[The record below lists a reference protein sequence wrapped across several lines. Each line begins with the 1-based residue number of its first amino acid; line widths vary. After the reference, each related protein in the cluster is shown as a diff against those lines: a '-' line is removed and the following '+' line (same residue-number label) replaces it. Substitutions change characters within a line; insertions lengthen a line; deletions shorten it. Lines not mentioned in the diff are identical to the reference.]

1 MANKRKAETL
11 RLSVIANS
19 IGAELKGNGD
29 CLISHISTL
38 ETASEG
44 DITFLSNARYR
55 KFLKSTQASAVIVSP
70 RDSQNCPVD
79 CLIIDDP
86 YLGYARTA
94 ALLSPRVAMKAG
106 IHPSAVVSP
115 DASIDESAWI
125 GAQCVVEAGVIVGA
139 NSIIGSGCIL
149 EEDVIIG
156 EDCHLVGHVTICYH
170 SSLGHRILIHP
181 GVVVGADGF
190 GIAKDQNRWVKVPQL
205 GAVRIAD
212 DVEIGANT
220 TIDRGALGDTVLE
233 EGVKLDNQIQIAH
246 NVFIGAHTAIAACT
260 GIAGSARI
268 GRNCAIGGGVGILGH
283 LEIVDQVHVTAMSLV
298 TKSIKKPGV
307 YSSGTPLDESSSWRK
322 NYLRMKQLDDMAR
335 RIAKL
340 EMSLRSQ

>member
-1 MANKRKAETL
+1 MANKRKATTL
-11 RLSVIANS
+11 SLSVIANS
-19 IGAELKGNGD
+19 IGAELKGNSD
-29 CLISHISTL
+29 RLISNVATL
-38 ETASEG
+38 EAASEG
-44 DITFLSNARYR
+44 DITFLANTRYR
-55 KFLKSTQASAVIVSP
+55 KFLKSTEASAVIVSP

-94 ALLSPRVAMKAG
+94 ALLFPLVAMESG

-125 GAQCVVEAGVIVGA
+125 GAQCVVEAGVVVGA

-149 EEDVIIG
+149 EDEVVIG
-156 EDCHLVGHVTICYH
+156 EDCHLVAHITICYQ
-170 SSLGHRILIHP
+170 SSLGNRILIHP
-181 GVVVGADGF
+181 GVVIGADGF
-190 GIAKDQNRWVKVPQL
+190 GIAKEQNHWVKVPQL
-205 GAVRIAD
+205 GAVRIYD

-220 TIDRGALGDTVLE
+220 TIDRGALGDTILE

-246 NVFIGAHTAIAACT
+246 NVCIGAHTAIAACT
-260 GIAGSARI
+260 GVAGSARI
-268 GRNCAIGGGVGILGH
+268 GKNCAIGGGVGILGH
-283 LEIVDQVHVTAMSLV
+283 LEIVDEVQVTAMSLV
-298 TKSIKKPGV
+298 TKSIKKPGI
-307 YSSGTPLDESSSWRK
+307 YSSGTPLDESDSWRK